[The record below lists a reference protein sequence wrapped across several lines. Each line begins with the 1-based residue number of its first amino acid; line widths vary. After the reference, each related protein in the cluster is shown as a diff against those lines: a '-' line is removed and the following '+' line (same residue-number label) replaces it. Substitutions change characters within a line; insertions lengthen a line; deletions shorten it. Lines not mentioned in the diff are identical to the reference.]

1 MHDQTGIA
9 KKIDRQRI
17 KESEREKERERE
29 RCLNKRERKVITRR
43 RFCKWRETI
52 FLT

>member
-29 RCLNKRERKVITRR
+29 RCLNKRERKVITEDDFANGERPY
-43 RFCKWRETI
+43 F
-52 FLT
+52 